1 MKKRPFSNFKLI
13 LQLVAL
19 ATAAAFCPP
28 DISRGSEPP
37 TFNKQIAPI
46 LFEYCAACH
55 HAGGAAPFSLTTFAE
70 VKKRARLIA
79 DVTASRYMPPWLPE
93 AGYGDF
99 TDERR
104 LSEEQLKLIRQ
115 WVDAGT
121 PEGDA
126 KDLPRAPQFNEGW
139 QLGKPD
145 LIVRMD
151 DAFTVPA
158 EGVDVFRNFV
168 ISIPIKTTKFVK
180 AVEILPGNKRVVHH
194 ANLLIDRTGS
204 SRKLDAL
211 DPAPGFGGM
220 EVSIEAE
227 SFEPDS
233 HFLFW
238 KPGAAPAVEPDGMA
252 WRCDPGTD
260 LVLNMHLQPSG
271 KPERIQAEI
280 GLYFTDK
287 PQTIFPMLLQLEH
300 DGAIDI
306 PPGAKDFVVSDE
318 LKLPVDV
325 DVLGVYPHAHYLG
338 KDLQGFATLP
348 DGAKKSLVR
357 ITRWDLNWQGVYK
370 FRQPIF
376 LPKGSVLSMR
386 YSYDNSAGNPRN
398 PHSPP
403 QRVRAGNRSSE
414 EMGHLWVQVLP
425 RLPQIDGQDARV
437 VLQEA
442 LMRRRLQKYP
452 ADFTAHF
459 NLGAALQNAGRD
471 AEAITSF
478 QKALQ
483 TRPNHP
489 AALTNLAVS
498 LQTVGRSA
506 EAINHY
512 RQALRANPDYA
523 PARYNLA
530 NLLLAKGDVAEAI
543 THLRESLRLRPD
555 DAGTLN
561 SLGSAL
567 AMQGKLDGAAKHFA
581 ESLRLDPS
589 NADAHV
595 NFAAVLVALKRPS
608 EAISHYEQSLRLNP
622 NNAEAHNELGA
633 LLANLGRLKEAI
645 PHFEQAIKLDP
656 NNSAARE
663 NLRRAKAMVK

>member
-1 MKKRPFSNFKLI
+1 
-13 LQLVAL
+13 VATGPVNASL
-19 ATAAAFCPP
+19 NA
-28 DISRGSEPP
+28 EPP

-46 LFEYCAACH
+46 IYEYCAACH
-55 HAGGAAPFSLTTFAE
+55 HTGGAAPFSLMTFAE

-79 DVTASRYMPPWLPE
+79 DVTASRYMPPWLPD
-93 AGYGDF
+93 AGYAEYS
-99 TDERR
+99 DERR
-104 LSEEQLKLIRQ
+104 LSDEQIKLIRQ
-115 WVDAGT
+115 WVAAGT

-126 KDLPRAPQFNEGW
+126 KELPPAPQFNESW

-145 LIVRMD
+145 LIVRMNES
-151 DAFTVPA
+151 FVVPA

-168 ISIPIKTTKFVK
+168 LPIPVTATKYVK

-204 SRKLDAL
+204 ARRLDAQ
-211 DPAPGFGGM
+211 DPEPGFGGM
-220 EVSIEAE
+220 EVSVEAE
-227 SFEPDS
+227 SFDPDS

-238 KPGAAPAVEPDGMA
+238 KPGSVPAVEPDGMA

-260 LVLNMHLQPSG
+260 LVLNMHLQPTG

-306 PPGAKDFVVSDE
+306 PPGAKGFVITDE

-338 KDLQGFATLP
+338 KDLEGFATLP
-348 DGAKKSLVR
+348 DGSKKWLVR

-370 FRQPIF
+370 FRRPIF
-376 LPKGSVLSMR
+376 LPKGSLLQMR
-386 YSYDNSAGNPRN
+386 YSYDNSADNPRN
-398 PHSPP
+398 PHHPP

-425 RLPQIDGQDARV
+425 RSPQVEGRDARV
-437 VLQEA
+437 ALQEA

-459 NLGAALQNAGRD
+459 NLGAALQLEGRN
-471 AEAITSF
+471 AEAIASF
-478 QKALQ
+478 QRALQ
-483 TRPNHP
+483 ARPNHP
-489 AALTNLAVS
+489 AVLTNLAVA
-498 LQTVGRSA
+498 LQVAGRTA
-506 EAINHY
+506 EAINYY
-512 RQALRANPDYA
+512 RQALRANPEYA

-530 NLLLAKGDVAEAI
+530 NLLLAKGDMAEAV

-555 DAGTLN
+555 DAGAHN

-567 AMQGKLDGAAKHFA
+567 AMQNNLTEAATHFA
-581 ESLRLDPS
+581 ESVRLNPD
-589 NADAHV
+589 NADAQG
-595 NFAAVLVALKRPS
+595 NYAAVLAALNKPN
-608 EAISHYEQSLRLNP
+608 EAISHYEQALRLNP
-622 NNAEAHNELGA
+622 NNADAHNELGV
-633 LLANLGRLKEAI
+633 LLASQGKLKAAVL
-645 PHFEQAIKLDP
+645 HFEQAVKLDP
-656 NNSAARE
+656 NNAAARD
-663 NLRRAKAMVK
+663 NLRRAQAMIK

>member
-1 MKKRPFSNFKLI
+1 MLGTI
-13 LQLVAL
+13 VAMVSL
-19 ATAAAFCPP
+19 CPLGA
-28 DISRGSEPP
+28 SHSAEPP

-46 LFEYCAACH
+46 LFEYCAVCH
-55 HAGGAAPFSLTTFAE
+55 HAGGAAPFSLMTFAE
-70 VKKRARLIA
+70 VKKRAQLIA

-93 AGYGDF
+93 PGYAEIL
-99 TDERR
+99 DERR
-104 LSEEQLKLIRQ
+104 LSEEQIKLIRQ
-115 WVDAGT
+115 WVDAGMS
-121 PEGDA
+121 EGDA
-126 KDLPRAPQFNEGW
+126 KDLPKAPQFNESW

-145 LIVRMD
+145 LIVRMSE
-151 DAFTVPA
+151 AFTVPA

-168 ISIPIKTTKFVK
+168 IPIPVKATKFVK
-180 AVEILPGNKRVVHH
+180 AVEILPGNQRVVHH
-194 ANLLIDRTGS
+194 ANLLIDRTEN
-204 SRKLDAL
+204 SRKLDAQ

-238 KPGAAPAVEPDGMA
+238 KPGSAPEIAPDGMA

-260 LVLNMHLQPSG
+260 LVLNLHLQPTG
-271 KPERIQAEI
+271 KPERIQAEV

-306 PPGAKDFVVSDE
+306 PPGAKDFIVTDE
-318 LKLPVDV
+318 VKLPVDV

-348 DGAKKSLVR
+348 DGSRKLLIR
-357 ITRWDLNWQGVYK
+357 ITHWDLNWQGIYR
-370 FRQPIF
+370 FRHPIF
-376 LPKGSVLSMR
+376 LPKGSTLSMR
-386 YSYDNSAGNPRN
+386 YSYDNSADNPRN

-425 RLPQIDGQDARV
+425 RSPQIDGRDARIF
-437 VLQEA
+437 LQEA

-452 ADFTAHF
+452 ADFTGHF
-459 NLGAALQNAGRD
+459 NLGAALQNEGRD
-471 AEAITSF
+471 AEAIASF

-489 AALTNLAVS
+489 AALTNLAAS
-498 LQTVGRSA
+498 LQAVGRTA
-506 EAINHY
+506 DAINY
-512 RQALRANPDYA
+512 YSQALRVQSDYA

-530 NLLLAKGDVAEAI
+530 NLLLAKGDLAQAI
-543 THLRESLRLRPD
+543 THLKEFLRQHPN
-555 DAGTLN
+555 DAQAHN

-567 AMQGKLDGAAKHFA
+567 AMQGQTVEAAQQFDA
-581 ESLRLDPS
+581 SVRLNPD
-589 NADAHV
+589 NADVHV
-595 NFAAVLVALKRPS
+595 NFAAVLIALKKPN
-608 EAISHYEQSLRLNP
+608 EAINHYERALRLNP

-633 LLANLGRLKEAI
+633 LLANLGRIKEAI
-645 PHFEQAIKLDP
+645 PHFEQAVRLDP
-656 NNSAARE
+656 KNAAARE
-663 NLRRAKAMVK
+663 NLKRAQALIK

>member
-1 MKKRPFSNFKLI
+1 LKLI
-13 LQLVAL
+13 LLILVV
-19 ATAAAFCPP
+19 ATAVTIFRVSASPAPLF
-28 DISRGSEPP
+28 GAEPP

-46 LFEYCAACH
+46 IYEYCATCH
-55 HAGGAAPFSLTTFAE
+55 HAGGAAPFSLMTFAD

-79 DVTASRYMPPWLPE
+79 DVTASRYMPPWLPD
-93 AGYGDF
+93 AGYAEF
-99 TDERR
+99 SDERR
-104 LSEEQLKLIRQ
+104 LSDEQIKLIRQ

-126 KDLPRAPQFNEGW
+126 KELPPAPQFNESW

-145 LIVRMD
+145 LIVRINES
-151 DAFTVPA
+151 FVVPA
-158 EGVDVFRNFV
+158 EGADVFRNFV
-168 ISIPIKTTKFVK
+168 LPIPVATAKYVK

-204 SRKLDAL
+204 ARRLDAQ

-220 EVSIEAE
+220 EVSVEAE
-227 SFEPDS
+227 NFDPDS

-238 KPGAAPAVEPDGMA
+238 KPGSVPAVEPEGMA

-260 LVLNMHLQPSG
+260 LVLNMHLQPTG
-271 KPERIQAEI
+271 KPERIQAEV

-306 PPGAKDFVVSDE
+306 PPGAKEFVITDE

-348 DGAKKSLVR
+348 DGSKKWLIR

-370 FRQPIF
+370 FRRPVF
-376 LPKGSVLSMR
+376 LPKGSVLQMR
-386 YSYDNSAGNPRN
+386 YSYDNSADNPRN
-398 PHSPP
+398 PHHPP

-425 RLPQIDGQDARV
+425 RSPQAEGKDARV
-437 VLQEA
+437 TLQEA

-459 NLGAALQNAGRD
+459 NLGAALQLEGRNAEAIANFQKALQAKPDHPAALTSLAVALQVTGRD
-471 AEAITSF
+471 AEAISY
-478 QKALQ
+478 
-483 TRPNHP
+483 
-489 AALTNLAVS
+489 
-498 LQTVGRSA
+498 
-506 EAINHY
+506 Y

-530 NLLLAKGDVAEAI
+530 NLLLAQGDVAEAI

-555 DAGTLN
+555 DGGAHN

-567 AMQGKLDGAAKHFA
+567 AMQNNLTEAATHFA
-581 ESLRLDPS
+581 ESVRLNPD
-589 NADAHV
+589 NADAQG
-595 NFAAVLVALKRPS
+595 NYAAVLAALNKPN

-622 NNAEAHNELGA
+622 NNADAHNELGA
-633 LLANLGRLKEAI
+633 LLAGQGKLKAAI
-645 PHFEQAIKLDP
+645 PHFEQAVKLDP
-656 NNSAARE
+656 NNAAARE
-663 NLRRAKAMVK
+663 NLKRAQAMIK